1 MPATTVRPG
10 DVIKRILSGELP
22 IAKQVLEAGEVVE
35 RLVAVSQASVGE
47 LHRAY
52 KRQIKAEQLEMVGRR
67 RTKQRGMC
75 YDTFRKRTWEAWQ
88 LGLIEPVEEGDPI
101 PVGQGFLL
109 STRGTWPNARVVQSV
124 AISYALTNRGR
135 QEEDAWL
142 DLTTAFKDSVSGV
155 VAVSPTAPAP
165 APATTP
171 PPAPR
176 PSEPE
181 AEPNGLPEVPS
192 PELPTRITQANIEKV
207 KEHLEDLQS
216 LIEDNAIDY
225 PGDDEFPA
233 MDVEIQ
239 RLVEHGKLWISLTQD
254 FLTTAEDA
262 DRPSAA
268 RTEALEERVGTLEEY
283 LDNLGAQPNR
293 ERPGEYLDE
302 LGDASLEDAIS
313 SLEAAQDQLGS

>member
-10 DVIKRILSGELP
+10 DVIKRILNGELP

-109 STRGTWPNARVVQSV
+109 STRGAWPNARVVQSV
-124 AISYALTNRGR
+124 AISYALTNLGR

-142 DLTTAFKDSVSGV
+142 DLTTAFKDSVPAGGRSEVAAAPVASALPDVPTISLPASFGIRSVPRLVNHLQVLAELAEEQDWPEQAFPALQEELDAVIEAGV
-155 VAVSPTAPAP
+155 AWRDSLQDSLDDEQGKD
-165 APATTP
+165 
-171 PPAPR
+171 R
-176 PSEPE
+176 PSEE
-181 AEPNGLPEVPS
+181 REETLEGRLEGLDEYL
-192 PELPTRITQANIEKV
+192 EGLQAQDI
-207 KEHLEDLQS
+207 QQG
-216 LIEDNAIDY
+216 ID
-225 PGDDEFPA
+225 
-233 MDVEIQ
+233 
-239 RLVEHGKLWISLTQD
+239 
-254 FLTTAEDA
+254 
-262 DRPSAA
+262 
-268 RTEALEERVGTLEEY
+268 ALEGLE
-283 LDNLGAQPNR
+283 
-293 ERPGEYLDE
+293 
-302 LGDASLEDAIS
+302 
-313 SLEAAQDQLGS
+313 